1 MNCRAYNFVIFQN
14 IRFSYFWNYHVYD
27 HLHVYAQADL
37 YRALIMFFSFTEKM
51 MKEIMKNIPEPQQRL
66 HGDSVPSTI
75 EGKQGNPDEDL
86 PSFLTYDNPDTADPS
101 R

>member
-1 MNCRAYNFVIFQN
+1 MNVGATASNKQQDN
-14 IRFSYFWNYHVYD
+14 
-27 HLHVYAQADL
+27 QQ
-37 YRALIMFFSFTEKM
+37 T
-51 MKEIMKNIPEPQQRL
+51 EPQQRL

-101 R
+101 I